1 MKMSMFFL
9 FIMLIFILQNLRCP
23 LRAVPDFIDNI
34 LIEFR
39 FMADQKDTAAVF
51 LQRAL

>member
-39 FMADQKDTAAVF
+39 FMTEQKQTAAVF